1 LKEVHIFYSK
11 IKDQPIS
18 LDNSLFEKLPKDL
31 LAKNKKY
38 LRWQDRKLNVLG
50 KLLLIEGLKLYNLD
64 SGYLEKLKYTK
75 YGKPYFLDLE
85 LDFNISHSG
94 EYAICALAK
103 GMRLGVDIE
112 KIKEIDLDS
121 FPEVFTQNEFHNINT
136 SKSKEETFY
145 NYWTIKE
152 SIIKAIGKGLSI
164 PLQDIKIN
172 TSKQVN
178 YNNDIW
184 YVEGLQIDD
193 QYASHIAIDYKEV
206 KFNYHL
212 IDFYKG

>member
-1 LKEVHIFYSK
+1 MKEVHIFYSK

-18 LDNSLFEKLPKDL
+18 LDNSLLEKLPKDL

-136 SKSKEETFY
+136 SKSKEETFI
-145 NYWTIKE
+145 TIGQLK
-152 SIIKAIGKGLSI
+152 KA
-164 PLQDIKIN
+164 
-172 TSKQVN
+172 
-178 YNNDIW
+178 
-184 YVEGLQIDD
+184 
-193 QYASHIAIDYKEV
+193 
-206 KFNYHL
+206 
-212 IDFYKG
+212 